1 MGAAPPSPPL
11 ISVITACRNSGEFL
25 EQTVQSVLSQTYP
38 HREYLI
44 IDGGSTD
51 GTVEIIRRYAPRL
64 AYWHSRP
71 DRGPAQGFNLGLAQ
85 ARGQWLVF
93 LNADDFFLSPT
104 VVEEM
109 VLHLLSHPEADVVF
123 GQMVLRTR
131 ERHPRP
137 LPLSKTYGQPWRW
150 QKFRWGNTIPH
161 PAAFTQRQFFAKVGG
176 FAESFHIAMDYELY
190 LRAGKGLKAH
200 FVPLPVSGMRAGGLS
215 HGNILGVC
223 REVRQAQL
231 KTRALPPGLAWA
243 NFLGQVQL
251 YFLCRLAHRFLDPW
265 AGKLVWPGRVSG
277 TTGEKAK
284 SHIPEGEVGLR

>member
-1 MGAAPPSPPL
+1 M
-11 ISVITACRNSGEFL
+11 V
-25 EQTVQSVLSQTYP
+25 P
-38 HREYLI
+38 HL
-44 IDGGSTD
+44 
-51 GTVEIIRRYAPRL
+51 
-64 AYWHSRP
+64 RP
-71 DRGPAQGFNLGLAQ
+71 
-85 ARGQWLVF
+85 
-93 LNADDFFLSPT
+93 
-104 VVEEM
+104 
-109 VLHLLSHPEADVVF
+109 HPEADVVF

-131 ERHPRP
+131 EQHPQP

-161 PAAFTQRQFFAKVGG
+161 PAAFTRRQFFAKGGG
-176 FAESFHIAMDYELY
+176 FAESFPIAMDYELY

-200 FVPLPVSGMRAGGLS
+200 FVSLPVSGMRAGGLS

-251 YFLCRLAHRFLDPW
+251 YFLCRLPHRFLDPW

-284 SHIPEGEVGLR
+284 SHIPAGEVGLR